1 MEYSKELREQVVS
14 KALLG
19 TLGQEAIAK
28 EFGIGRSTVQNWL
41 RQYRGA
47 GAVEMG
53 DREKRPEDWTREE
66 RLDALIETGRLSEE
80 ELGGWCRSHG
90 LHTHHLRRW
99 REELVKA
106 SSEGKESQAALRG
119 LREENR
125 GLKKALRRKDKAL
138 AETAALLV
146 LKKKAQ
152 SIWGEPEDD

>member
-1 MEYSKELREQVVS
+1 MEYSKDFREQVVK

-19 TLGQEAIAK
+19 AVGQEAIAK

-41 RQYRGA
+41 RQYRGT
-47 GAVEMG
+47 GVVEMVE
-53 DREKRPEDWTREE
+53 REKRPEEWTREE
-66 RLDALIETGRLSEE
+66 RLDALIETGGLSEE
-80 ELGGWCRSHG
+80 DLGGWCRSHG
-90 LHTHHLRRW
+90 IHTHQLRHW
-99 REELVKA
+99 RAELVKV

-146 LKKKAQ
+146 LKKKAE
-152 SIWGEPEDD
+152 SFWGECEDD